1 MANDVGKI
9 YGGGARGQMLIAGLF
24 HVLGFI
30 LTFMGGYGLSGFF
43 IPDDFLLVR
52 GVFALVVAA
61 VVEVIKVSNISSVT
75 KQVAVGGYGGP
86 NKVMF
91 RTSILLLIVAVSLDI
106 FVSNEGRKYMLEYAF
121 VDIPR
126 PNRDSVDVLMQ
137 MEVDSVVGMFA
148 TEIKAMENDAKA
160 IGDNSDEMVKY
171 AIASEEK
178 KIKYYTDM
186 YNSDKETYAYV
197 VPVHIAPAQDRL
209 KELNNNSG
217 NKKVDAT
224 TYVVGRRKELLDAQ
238 MAEVV
243 VTKDKWAGKYNLMI
257 SDWQA
262 AMQSQ
267 NGNRSVWSYLV
278 FAIIFISTFGIILS
292 NWFLHYYL
300 HSTGQDIGG
309 SKYVRKDRLG
319 RITTAIGDKVDAWV
333 EDVVVVIENGG
344 GIDFMPSKRG
354 VMLYLGLFSVVVA
367 AYNLSPISL
376 GIGNVILIVFGA
388 HILYFA
394 LASKGVGYKVSNAK
408 MAGPKEDIKMEE
420 IPVFTDDLDI
430 SLNTEEMAA
439 KYEISIPTSYEWSD
453 NSFNKFVSSVHYA
466 ARQSKEA
473 KTKDTRDKNKGK
485 LRVMTQMLESNGFSC
500 VVKKKG
506 VEINKKIS

>member
-24 HVLGFI
+24 HILGFI

-43 IPDDFLLVR
+43 IPEDFMFVR

-75 KQVAVGGYGGP
+75 MQVAVGGYGGP

-91 RTSILLLIVAVSLDI
+91 RTSILLLVVAVSLDI

-126 PNRDSVDVLMQ
+126 PNRDSVDVLMK
-137 MEVDSVVGMFA
+137 MEVDSVVSMFA

-160 IGDNSDEMVKY
+160 IGEDSDEMAKY

-178 KIKYYTDM
+178 KIQYYTDM
-186 YNSDKETYAYV
+186 YNSDKEMYAYV
-197 VPVHIAPAQDRL
+197 VPIHIAPAQDRL
-209 KELNNNSG
+209 KELNS
-217 NKKVDAT
+217 NKGSKRVDAT

-238 MAEVV
+238 MAEVAV
-243 VTKDKWAGKYNLMI
+243 VKDKWVAKYDLMI
-257 SDWQA
+257 SDWEE

-267 NGNRSVWSYLV
+267 NGNRNVWSYLV

-309 SKYVRKDRLG
+309 SAYVRKDRMG
-319 RITTAIGDKVDAWV
+319 RITTAIGDKFDSWL
-333 EDVVVVIENGG
+333 EDVVATIENGG
-344 GIDFMPSKRG
+344 GIDFIPSKRG
-354 VMLYLGLFSVVVA
+354 VLIYLGLFSVLVA
-367 AYNLSPISL
+367 AYNLSPISI
-376 GIGNVILIVFGA
+376 GIGNVILIVFGG
-388 HILYFA
+388 HVLYFA
-394 LASKGVGYKVSNAK
+394 LPSKGVKYTRSNAK
-408 MAGPKEDIKMEE
+408 ISRTKNEIKVEE
-420 IPVFTDDLDI
+420 ILVPAKDLDI
-430 SLNTEEMAA
+430 SLNTEELAR
-439 KYEISIPTSYEWSD
+439 KYEIIAPDSYDWADS
-453 NSFNKFVSSVHYA
+453 SFTKFVSSVHYA
-466 ARQSKEA
+466 ARQSKNA
-473 KTKDTRDKNKGK
+473 KTKDTRDRNTLK
-485 LRVMTQMLESNGFSC
+485 LDVMKKLLEANGYSC
-500 VVKKKG
+500 VVRKKG
-506 VEINKKIS
+506 VDINKKTI